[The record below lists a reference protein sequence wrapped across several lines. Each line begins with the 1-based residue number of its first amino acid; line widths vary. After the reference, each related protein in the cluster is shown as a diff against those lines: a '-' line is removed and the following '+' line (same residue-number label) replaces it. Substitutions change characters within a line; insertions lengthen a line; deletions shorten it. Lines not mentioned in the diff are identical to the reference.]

1 MEGCK
6 AVLEVSVGDLAVRV
20 LVGDTLESIPSFLAS
35 RTSQSCDG
43 VNPSYDQRMEPHPAQ
58 ESHNP
63 QSALGFEPLE
73 PRVLKTTCSSWSLVW
88 AFFFILLRN
97 VFGFGFLLF
106 SFDIWT
112 YLFSVLV
119 PVVLSCANAKA
130 SQNGLM

>member
-6 AVLEVSVGDLAVRV
+6 AVLEVSVGDLVVRV

-88 AFFFILLRN
+88 AFFGIATWFGIGGFTRTRSGPTFI
-97 VFGFGFLLF
+97 
-106 SFDIWT
+106 T
-112 YLFSVLV
+112 YPIGSKPHL
-119 PVVLSCANAKA
+119 AI
-130 SQNGLM
+130 